1 MDEFA
6 DDNKQQTR
14 VAAEP
19 LNEVAESSDLPVRER
34 GASHSAGAVGALLA
48 LAVPTFGQLVAEP
61 AFVLIDTAIVGHLG
75 QSALAGLALGSTV
88 ILTAVGLCIFLAYAT
103 TSQVARC
110 FGAGRVRD
118 GLQAGIDG
126 LWLALAIG
134 AVLAAGLFALAE
146 PLCWLLGGRG
156 EDLAQA
162 VAYTR
167 PVVLGAPGML
177 LVYAANGL
185 YRGLQKVTVTLVVAV
200 AGALLNTVLDV
211 LFVIVLGWGVA
222 GSGAGTFAAQW
233 FMGLVLAAGALRA
246 ARKEGVAWRPRLGG
260 VVAAGRDGLPLF
272 VRTLALRAG
281 LVGTVMAAA
290 ALGTS
295 VLAGYQVVNASWN
308 FMVNVLDSVA
318 IAGQTL
324 VGAELGAARWDGA
337 RRLTRVTLRTGA
349 LVGVLAGVVFAAL
362 CLVAPSLFSPDAAVQ
377 QMAAIGMV
385 ITGVA
390 LPLQSWMWAAD
401 GILIGAG
408 DFRYLARA
416 CTAVS
421 AVYLALLAVLVFAL
435 SPHLPDA
442 AIRCAALWLTFNI
455 VLMGGRALTNG
466 LRIRTDAWMRG

>member
-1 MDEFA
+1 MGRTIGKPA
-6 DDNKQQTR
+6 RGSSGT
-14 VAAEP
+14 AA
-19 LNEVAESSDLPVRER
+19 
-34 GASHSAGAVGALLA
+34 ALLA

-61 AFVLIDTAIVGHLG
+61 TFVLIDTAIVGHLG
-75 QSALAGLALGSTV
+75 ESALAGLALGSTV

-103 TSQVARC
+103 TSQVARH
-110 FGAGRVRD
+110 FGAGRMRE

-134 AVLAAGLFALAE
+134 AVLATVLFAFAE

-177 LVYAANGL
+177 LVYATNGL

-200 AGALLNTVLDV
+200 AGAVLNTVLDV
-211 LFVIVLGWGVA
+211 LFVIALGWGVA
-222 GSGAGTFAAQW
+222 GSGIATFVAQW
-233 FMGLVLAAGALRA
+233 FMGIVLAAGALRA
-246 ARKEGVAWRPRLGG
+246 ARAAGVSWRPRPAGMT
-260 VVAAGRDGLPLF
+260 AAGRDGLPLF

-324 VGAELGAARWDGA
+324 VGAELGAGRWEGA

-349 LVGVLAGVVFAAL
+349 LVGIAAGVVFAAL
-362 CLVAPSLFSPDAAVQ
+362 GLVAPALFSPDMAVQ
-377 QMAAIGMV
+377 RMATIGMV

-408 DFRYLARA
+408 DFRYLARTCA
-416 CTAVS
+416 AVS
-421 AVYLALLAVLVFAL
+421 AVYLAVLVAL
-435 SPHLPDA
+435 VFGAAPLLPDA
-442 AIRCAALWLTFNI
+442 AQRCALLWLAFDFI
-455 VLMGGRALTNG
+455 LMGGRALTNG
-466 LRIRTDAWMRG
+466 LRIRTDTWMGVR

>member
-1 MDEFA
+1 MMQRFKKA
-6 DDNKQQTR
+6 
-14 VAAEP
+14 
-19 LNEVAESSDLPVRER
+19 SR
-34 GASHSAGAVGALLA
+34 GSTATTAALLA

-61 AFVLIDTAIVGHLG
+61 TFVLIDTAIVGHLG
-75 QSALAGLALGSTV
+75 ESALAGLALGSTV

-103 TSQVARC
+103 TSQVARH
-110 FGAGRVRD
+110 FGAGRMRE

-134 AVLAAGLFALAE
+134 VVLAAGLFVLAE

-200 AGALLNTVLDV
+200 AGAVLNTVLDV

-222 GSGAGTFAAQW
+222 GSGIATFAAQW
-233 FMGLVLAAGALRA
+233 FMGIVLAAGALRA
-246 ARKEGVAWRPRLGG
+246 ARTAGVSWRPRLAGMT
-260 VVAAGRDGLPLF
+260 AAGRDGLPLF

-324 VGAELGAARWDGA
+324 VGAELGAARWQGA
-337 RRLTRVTLRTGA
+337 RQLTKVTLRTGA

-362 CLVAPSLFSPDAAVQ
+362 GLVAPSLFSPNAAVQ
-377 QMAAIGMV
+377 QMATIGMV
-385 ITGVA
+385 VTGIA

-408 DFRYLARA
+408 DFRYLARTCA
-416 CTAVS
+416 AVS
-421 AVYLALLAVLVFAL
+421 VVYLAVLVVLVFAVAPL
-435 SPHLPDA
+435 LPDA
-442 AIRCAALWLTFNI
+442 ALRCALLWFAFDF

-466 LRIRTDAWMRG
+466 LRIRTDTWMGAR

>member
-1 MDEFA
+1 MGRTIGKPA
-6 DDNKQQTR
+6 RGSSGT
-14 VAAEP
+14 AA
-19 LNEVAESSDLPVRER
+19 
-34 GASHSAGAVGALLA
+34 ALLA

-61 AFVLIDTAIVGHLG
+61 TFVLIDTAIVGHLG
-75 QSALAGLALGSTV
+75 ESALAGLALGSTV

-103 TSQVARC
+103 TSQVARH
-110 FGAGRVRD
+110 FGAGRMRE

-134 AVLAAGLFALAE
+134 VVLATALFALAE

-185 YRGLQKVTVTLVVAV
+185 YRGLQKVTATLVVAV
-200 AGALLNTVLDV
+200 AGAVLNTVLDV

-222 GSGAGTFAAQW
+222 GSGAATFAAQW
-233 FMGLVLAAGALRA
+233 FMGIVLAAGALRA
-246 ARKEGVAWRPRLGG
+246 ARAAGVSWRPRVAGMT
-260 VVAAGRDGLPLF
+260 AAGRDGLPLF

-324 VGAELGAARWDGA
+324 VGAELGAGRWEGA

-349 LVGVLAGVVFAAL
+349 LVGVLAGVVFAVL
-362 CLVAPSLFSPDAAVQ
+362 GLVAPALFSPDAAVQ
-377 QMAAIGMV
+377 RMATIGMV

-408 DFRYLARA
+408 DFRYLARTCA
-416 CTAVS
+416 AVS
-421 AVYLALLAVLVFAL
+421 VVYLAVLVILVFGAAPL
-435 SPHLPDA
+435 LPDA
-442 AIRCAALWLTFNI
+442 ALRCAVLWLAFDFI
-455 VLMGGRALTNG
+455 LMGGRALTNG
-466 LRIRTDAWMRG
+466 LRIRTDAWMGAR

>member
-1 MDEFA
+1 MMLRFKKA
-6 DDNKQQTR
+6 
-14 VAAEP
+14 
-19 LNEVAESSDLPVRER
+19 SR
-34 GASHSAGAVGALLA
+34 GSATTTAALLA

-61 AFVLIDTAIVGHLG
+61 TFVLIDTAIVGHLG
-75 QSALAGLALGSTV
+75 ESALAGLALGSTV

-103 TSQVARC
+103 TSQVARH
-110 FGAGRVRD
+110 FGAGRMRE

-126 LWLALAIG
+126 LWLALTIG
-134 AVLAAGLFALAE
+134 VVLAAGLFVLAE

-200 AGALLNTVLDV
+200 AGAVLNTVLDV

-222 GSGAGTFAAQW
+222 GSGIATFAAQW
-233 FMGLVLAAGALRA
+233 FMGVVLAAGALRA
-246 ARKEGVAWRPRLGG
+246 ARAAGVSWRPRPAGMT
-260 VVAAGRDGLPLF
+260 AAGRDGLPLF

-324 VGAELGAARWDGA
+324 VGAELGAARWQGA
-337 RRLTRVTLRTGA
+337 RRLTRITLRTGA
-349 LVGVLAGVVFAAL
+349 LVGVVAGVVFAAL
-362 CLVAPSLFSPDAAVQ
+362 GLVAPSLFSPNASVQ

-385 ITGVA
+385 VTGVA

-408 DFRYLARA
+408 DFRYLARTCA
-416 CTAVS
+416 AVS
-421 AVYLALLAVLVFAL
+421 VVYLAVLVVLVFGVAPL
-435 SPHLPDA
+435 LPDA
-442 AIRCAALWLTFNI
+442 ALRCALLWFAFDF

-466 LRIRTDAWMRG
+466 LRIRTDTWMGAR

>member
-1 MDEFA
+1 M
-6 DDNKQQTR
+6 
-14 VAAEP
+14 
-19 LNEVAESSDLPVRER
+19 
-34 GASHSAGAVGALLA
+34 A

-61 AFVLIDTAIVGHLG
+61 AFILIDTAIVGHLG
-75 QSALAGLALGSTV
+75 ESALAGLALGSAV
-88 ILTAVGLCIFLAYAT
+88 ILTAVGLCVFLAYAT

-110 FGAGRVRD
+110 YGAGWVRE
-118 GLQAGIDG
+118 GIQAGIDG

-134 AVLAAGLFALAE
+134 VALGAALFACAE
-146 PLCWLLGGRG
+146 PICWLLGGRG
-156 EDLAQA
+156 EVLAQA

-167 PVVLGAPGML
+167 AVVLGAPGML

-185 YRGLQKVTVTLVVAV
+185 YRGLQKVRVTLVAAV
-200 AGALLNTVLDV
+200 AGAALNTALDV
-211 LFVIVLGWGVA
+211 LFVMVLGWGVA
-222 GSGAGTFAAQW
+222 GSGAATFAAQW
-233 FMGLVLAAGALRA
+233 FMGLALAAGAVRA
-246 ARKEGVAWRPRLGG
+246 ARAAGLGLRPRRAG
-260 VVAAGRDGLPLF
+260 VLSAGRDGLPLF

-281 LVGTVMAAA
+281 LVATVMAAA
-290 ALGTS
+290 ALGAS

-308 FMVNVLDSVA
+308 FMVNALDAVA

-324 VGAELGAARWDGA
+324 VGAELGAGRRAGA
-337 RRLTRVTLRTGA
+337 RDLTRTTLRTGA
-349 LVGVLAGVVFAAL
+349 LVGTAAGVVFTAL
-362 CLVAPSLFSPDAAVQ
+362 GLVAPSLFSPDAAVQ

-421 AVYLALLAVLVFAL
+421 AVYLALLAVLVFAV

-442 AIRCAALWLTFNI
+442 AIRCAALWLAFNI
-455 VLMGGRALTNG
+455 ILMGGRALANG
-466 LRIRTDAWMRG
+466 LRIRTDAWMRGR

>member
-1 MDEFA
+1 MGRTIGKPA
-6 DDNKQQTR
+6 RGSSGT
-14 VAAEP
+14 AA
-19 LNEVAESSDLPVRER
+19 
-34 GASHSAGAVGALLA
+34 ALLA

-61 AFVLIDTAIVGHLG
+61 TFVLIDTAIVGHLG
-75 QSALAGLALGSTV
+75 ESALAGLALGSTV

-103 TSQVARC
+103 TSQVARH
-110 FGAGRVRD
+110 FGAGRMRE
-118 GLQAGIDG
+118 GMQAGIDG

-134 AVLAAGLFALAE
+134 AVLAVGLFALAE

-162 VAYTR
+162 VAYTC

-200 AGALLNTVLDV
+200 AGAVLNTVLDA

-222 GSGAGTFAAQW
+222 GSGIATFVAQW
-233 FMGLVLAAGALRA
+233 FMGVVLAAGALRA
-246 ARKEGVAWRPRLGG
+246 ARAAGVSWRPRPAGMT
-260 VVAAGRDGLPLF
+260 AAGRDGLPLF

-324 VGAELGAARWDGA
+324 VGAELGAARWEGA

-349 LVGVLAGVVFAAL
+349 LVGVAAGVVFAAL
-362 CLVAPSLFSPDAAVQ
+362 GLVAPALFSPDAAVQ
-377 QMAAIGMV
+377 RMATIGMV

-408 DFRYLARA
+408 DFRYLARTCA
-416 CTAVS
+416 AVS
-421 AVYLALLAVLVFAL
+421 VVYLAVLAVLVFGVAPL
-435 SPHLPDA
+435 LPDA
-442 AIRCAALWLTFNI
+442 ALRCALLWISFDF
-455 VLMGGRALTNG
+455 VLMGGRALANG
-466 LRIRTDAWMRG
+466 LRIRTDAWMDAR